1 VTGDGIEADVGPDG
15 LLRTARV
22 GPRTA
27 VALAHSPVLL
37 PAGGR
42 LDRAFCRYDPGGGFG
57 WVERL
62 A

>member
-1 VTGDGIEADVGPDG
+1 MDADVGPDG

-22 GPRTA
+22 GQRTA
-27 VALAHSPVLL
+27 VALAHAPVLL

-42 LDRAFCRYDPGGGFG
+42 LDRAFCRYDPAGGFG